1 MKIKLFIT
9 AFSSFLAL
17 SPILSAG
24 QIVISDA
31 YARSAGPLAKAG
43 AAYMKIM
50 NHSDESD
57 RLIGVQSDIA
67 KKTELH
73 THLKDDN
80 GVMRMVHIDEGIK
93 IGPMKEHS
101 LVRGGQHIM
110 FMGLKESFETG
121 KIIPLTLL
129 FEKAGEVGIEIVIDQ
144 DRKEKKH
151 SQSHTH

>member
-80 GVMRMVHIDEGIK
+80 GVIRMVRIDAGIE
-93 IGPMKEHS
+93 IGSMKEHR

-110 FMGLKESFETG
+110 FMGLKEAFKTG
-121 KIIPLTLL
+121 KIIPVTLF
-129 FEKAGEVGIEIVIDQ
+129 FEIAGEVGVEIVVDQ
-144 DRKEKKH
+144 DRNEKKH
-151 SQSHTH
+151 SH

>member
-1 MKIKLFIT
+1 MKIKLFLT

-17 SPILSAG
+17 NSILSAG
-24 QIVISDA
+24 QIVVSDA

-80 GVMRMVHIDEGIK
+80 GVIRMVRIDEGIE
-93 IGPMKEHS
+93 IGSMKEHR

-110 FMGLKESFETG
+110 FMGLKEAFKTG
-121 KIIPLTLL
+121 KIIPVTLF
-129 FEKAGEVGIEIVIDQ
+129 FEIAGEVGVEIVVDQ
-144 DRKEKKH
+144 ARNEKKH
-151 SQSHTH
+151 SH

>member
-43 AAYMKIM
+43 AAYMKII
-50 NHSDESD
+50 NHSHESD

-80 GVMRMVHIDEGIK
+80 GVIRMVRIDEGIE
-93 IGPMKEHS
+93 IGSMKEHR

-110 FMGLKESFETG
+110 FMGLKEAFKTG
-121 KIIPLTLL
+121 KIIPVTLF
-129 FEKAGEVGIEIVIDQ
+129 FEIAGEVGVEIVVDQ
-144 DRKEKKH
+144 ARNEKKH
-151 SQSHTH
+151 SH

>member
-1 MKIKLFIT
+1 MEIKLFII
-9 AFSSFLAL
+9 AISSFLIL
-17 SPILSAG
+17 CSGLSAG
-24 QIVISDA
+24 QIMISDA
-31 YARSAGPLAKAG
+31 YARSSGPLAKAA
-43 AAYMKIM
+43 AAYMRIM
-50 NHSDESD
+50 NHSDRSD
-57 RLIGVQSDIA
+57 RLIGVRSQIA

-73 THLKDDN
+73 MHLKDDN
-80 GVMRMVHIDEGIK
+80 GVMKMVRIDQGIK

-110 FMGLKESFETG
+110 FMGLKEPFETG

-129 FEKAGEVGIEIVIDQ
+129 FEKAGEVGIEIVVDQ

>member
-1 MKIKLFIT
+1 MKIKSFIT

-17 SPILSAG
+17 SSILSAG

-50 NHSDESD
+50 NHSNESD

-80 GVMRMVHIDEGIK
+80 GVIRMVRIDEGIE
-93 IGPMKEHS
+93 IGSMKEHR
-101 LVRGGQHIM
+101 LRRGGQHIM
-110 FMGLKESFETG
+110 FMGLNEAFKTG
-121 KIIPLTLL
+121 KIIPVTLF
-129 FEKAGEVGIEIVIDQ
+129 FEIAGEVGLEIVVDQ
-144 DRKEKKH
+144 DRNEKKH
-151 SQSHTH
+151 SH

>member
-1 MKIKLFIT
+1 MKIKLFI
-9 AFSSFLAL
+9 AAIPLLLVLCSS
-17 SPILSAG
+17 LSAG
-24 QIVISDA
+24 QIMISDS
-31 YARSAGPLAKAG
+31 YARSSGPLAKAG

-50 NHSDESD
+50 NHSDGSD

-110 FMGLKESFETG
+110 FMGLKEPFETG
-121 KIIPLTLL
+121 KIISVILL
-129 FEKAGEVGIEIVIDQ
+129 FEKAGEIGIEIVVDQ
-144 DRKEKKH
+144 DRKDNKKSH
-151 SQSHTH
+151 SHTH

>member
-9 AFSSFLAL
+9 AISSFLVL
-17 SPILSAG
+17 CSGLSAG
-24 QIVISDA
+24 QIMISDA
-31 YARSAGPLAKAG
+31 YARSSGPLAKAG

-50 NHSDESD
+50 NHSDGID

-67 KKTELH
+67 KKTEIH

-110 FMGLKESFETG
+110 FMGLKEPFETG
-121 KIIPLTLL
+121 KIISVILL
-129 FEKAGEVGIEIVIDQ
+129 FEKAGEFGIEIVVDQ
-144 DRKEKKH
+144 DRKDNKKSH
-151 SQSHTH
+151 SHTH

>member
-9 AFSSFLAL
+9 AILSFLIL
-17 SPILSAG
+17 CSTLSAG
-24 QIVISDA
+24 QIIISDA
-31 YARSAGPLAKAG
+31 YALSSGPLAKAG
-43 AAYMKIM
+43 AAFMKIM
-50 NHSDESD
+50 NHSEGSD

-110 FMGLKESFETG
+110 FMGLKEPFETG
-121 KIIPLTLL
+121 KIISVILL
-129 FEKAGEVGIEIVIDQ
+129 FEKAGEIGIEVVVDQ
-144 DRKEKKH
+144 ERKDNKKSH
-151 SQSHTH
+151 SHTH

>member
-17 SPILSAG
+17 SSILSAG

-80 GVMRMVHIDEGIK
+80 GVIRMVRIDEGIE
-93 IGPMKEHS
+93 IGSMKEHR

-110 FMGLKESFETG
+110 FMGLKEAFKTG
-121 KIIPLTLL
+121 KIIPVTLF
-129 FEKAGEVGIEIVIDQ
+129 FEIAGEVGVEIVVDQ
-144 DRKEKKH
+144 ARNEKKH
-151 SQSHTH
+151 SH

>member
-1 MKIKLFIT
+1 MKIKLFLAAIT
-9 AFSSFLAL
+9 SLLVLCSS
-17 SPILSAG
+17 LSAG
-24 QIVISDA
+24 QIMISDA
-31 YARSAGPLAKAG
+31 YARSSGPLAKAG
-43 AAYMKIM
+43 AAYMRIM

-110 FMGLKESFETG
+110 FMGLKEPFETG
-121 KIIPLTLL
+121 KIISVILL
-129 FEKAGEVGIEIVIDQ
+129 FEKAGEISIQIVVDQ
-144 DRKEKKH
+144 DRKDKKQPH
-151 SQSHTH
+151 SHTH

>member
-1 MKIKLFIT
+1 M
-9 AFSSFLAL
+9 
-17 SPILSAG
+17 
-24 QIVISDA
+24 ISDA

-80 GVMRMVHIDEGIK
+80 GVIRMVRIDEGIE
-93 IGPMKEHS
+93 IGSMKEHR

-110 FMGLKESFETG
+110 FMGLKEAFKTG
-121 KIIPLTLL
+121 KIIPVTLF
-129 FEKAGEVGIEIVIDQ
+129 FEIAGEVGVEIVVDQ
-144 DRKEKKH
+144 DRNEKKH
-151 SQSHTH
+151 SH

>member
-1 MKIKLFIT
+1 MKIQFFVT
-9 AFSSFLAL
+9 AFSSFLVL
-17 SPILSAG
+17 SSILSAG

-80 GVMRMVHIDEGIK
+80 GVIRMVRIDEGIE
-93 IGPMKEHS
+93 IGSMKEHR

-110 FMGLKESFETG
+110 FMGLKEAFKTG
-121 KIIPLTLL
+121 KIIPVTLF
-129 FEKAGEVGIEIVIDQ
+129 FEIAGEVGVEIVVDQ
-144 DRKEKKH
+144 ARNEKKH
-151 SQSHTH
+151 SH

>member
-1 MKIKLFIT
+1 MC
-9 AFSSFLAL
+9 SS
-17 SPILSAG
+17 LSAG
-24 QIVISDA
+24 QITISDA
-31 YARSAGPLAKAG
+31 YALSSGPLAKAG

-50 NHSDESD
+50 NHSEGSD

-110 FMGLKESFETG
+110 FLGLKEPFETG
-121 KIIPLTLL
+121 KIISVILL
-129 FEKAGEVGIEIVIDQ
+129 FEKAGEISIEIVVDQ
-144 DRKEKKH
+144 DRKDKKH
-151 SQSHTH
+151 SHSHTH